1 MSRFRLLALIAAFV
15 GVMALAL
22 AACGD
27 DDDDGGGGG
36 GGGGD
41 GGGGGGSIALL
52 LPESKTARYES
63 QDRPNFE
70 KKVKE
75 LCSDCD
81 IIYSNA
87 DQDAAKQQQQA
98 EAAIT
103 KGAKVLVL
111 DPVDAASAG
120 AIVTRAKQSDIPVIS
135 YDRLITDAD
144 IDYYISFDNEQVGK
158 LQGESL
164 VKKLTD
170 DGAKGD
176 LIMINGAPTDNNAKL
191 FKEGAHS
198 VIDSS
203 DYKIAKEYDTPDW
216 SPDKAQQEM
225 EQAITAVGKDGF
237 VGVYAANDGTA
248 GGAIAAM
255 KGNGVDPKKIPT
267 TGQDAELAAIQRI
280 LIGEQYMTVYKAI
293 KPEAEQ
299 AAELAVQLAKGE
311 TPPAPKDKVDNGTEQ
326 VPSILLTPVAVTKD
340 NINDTIVKDGFWS
353 ADEICTGNT
362 PVLSLKG
369 VSKSFGPVQALSD
382 VDFEVRPAEVVALVG
397 DNGAGKSTLV
407 KTIAGIHPPD
417 GGTISFEG
425 NEVTIHGPSDAVHLG
440 IATVYQDLALCD
452 NLDVVENLFLGREER
467 SEGPAGFVGQLDE
480 VDMEKQTGE
489 LLENLAVTI
498 TSVRA
503 EVGTMSG
510 GQRQQVAIAR
520 SLLGEPKLVMLDE
533 PTAALGVRQTAQV
546 LELIKRLRE
555 RGYGV
560 VVISHNLADVFE
572 VADRIYVL
580 RLGQKAGDFK
590 AGETNQDEVVRAITV
605 GSGNGGGQK

>member
-1 MSRFRLLALIAAFV
+1 MLKLRTV
-15 GVMALAL
+15 GVVFALVGAMAL

-27 DDDDGGGGG
+27 DDNGSSDSGSS
-36 GGGGD
+36 GGGD
-41 GGGGGGSIALL
+41 GGGSGSIALL

-70 KKVKE
+70 RKAKE
-75 LCSDCD
+75 LCADCD

-120 AIVTRAKQSDIPVIS
+120 AIVNRAKQSQIPVIS

-164 VKKLTD
+164 VKKLQD
-170 DGAKGD
+170 DGAKGSI
-176 LIMINGAPTDNNAKL
+176 IMINGAPTDNNAKL

-198 VIDSS
+198 VIDGS
-203 DYKIAKEYDTPDW
+203 DFKVAKEYDTPDW

-237 VGVYAANDGTA
+237 VGVYAANDGTG

-255 KGNGVDPKKIPT
+255 KGNGIDPKTRPT

-299 AAELAVQLAKGE
+299 AAELAVALAKGE
-311 TPPAPKDKVDNGTEQ
+311 TPPEAKDKVDNGTEQ

-353 ADEICTGNT
+353 VDEIC
-362 PVLSLKG
+362 S
-369 VSKSFGPVQALSD
+369 
-382 VDFEVRPAEVVALVG
+382 
-397 DNGAGKSTLV
+397 GKYAAAC
-407 KTIAGIHPPD
+407 KEAGI
-417 GGTISFEG
+417 
-425 NEVTIHGPSDAVHLG
+425 
-440 IATVYQDLALCD
+440 Q
-452 NLDVVENLFLGREER
+452 
-467 SEGPAGFVGQLDE
+467 
-480 VDMEKQTGE
+480 
-489 LLENLAVTI
+489 
-498 TSVRA
+498 
-503 EVGTMSG
+503 
-510 GQRQQVAIAR
+510 
-520 SLLGEPKLVMLDE
+520 
-533 PTAALGVRQTAQV
+533 
-546 LELIKRLRE
+546 
-555 RGYGV
+555 
-560 VVISHNLADVFE
+560 
-572 VADRIYVL
+572 
-580 RLGQKAGDFK
+580 
-590 AGETNQDEVVRAITV
+590 
-605 GSGNGGGQK
+605 